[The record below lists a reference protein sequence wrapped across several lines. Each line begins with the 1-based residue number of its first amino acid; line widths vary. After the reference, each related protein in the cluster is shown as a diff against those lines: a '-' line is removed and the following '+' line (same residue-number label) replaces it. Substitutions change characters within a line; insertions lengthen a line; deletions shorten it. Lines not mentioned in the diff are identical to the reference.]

1 MKKAAKNIIK
11 NEFLVPRSFIPSIV
25 IVLLIGFLVRLIL
38 SPFGTLT
45 LDQNTFIAWSMRL
58 AQVGFGK
65 FYFGAWSDYLP
76 GYLYIL
82 DFLAKIEKI
91 NIIPT
96 TILYKLPAI
105 LGDIGTGYLIFRI
118 VKKLK
123 NENWGKIASVL
134 YLFNPAVLA
143 NSAIWGQVDG
153 LTAFFSILSLW
164 AFDINPYASAFALA
178 FGTIIKPQTA
188 LLALIIFLMMLR
200 DKWNIKRIIIY
211 ILFSALVFVGL
222 FIPFSGGSNLINFI
236 LLRLGTTLGQYP

>member
-1 MKKAAKNIIK
+1 MKKRVGKSDNIIVWSIYRRTYK
-11 NEFLVPRSFIPSIV
+11 MRSRVADS
-25 IVLLIGFLVRLIL
+25 
-38 SPFGTLT
+38 
-45 LDQNTFIAWSMRL
+45 
-58 AQVGFGK
+58 GK
-65 FYFGAWSDYLP
+65 
-76 GYLYIL
+76 
-82 DFLAKIEKI
+82 
-91 NIIPT
+91 
-96 TILYKLPAI
+96 
-105 LGDIGTGYLIFRI
+105 GYLIFRN
-118 VKKLK
+118 VRKLK
-123 NENWGKIASVL
+123 YENWRKIDSVL